1 MKKESFIKKSQNEI
15 VSIKN
20 SLKTNKNLYDKI
32 EDNINYKLYFVKFS
46 KTMMVSFFN
55 IINARK
61 IQIEMINNLTK
72 SEKQIYDS
80 LFRKLDEVE
89 LKLIKEYKEY
99 VNIMDEEMEPSFG
112 YNK

>member
-1 MKKESFIKKSQNEI
+1 MA
-15 VSIKN
+15 IKN
-20 SLKTNKNLYDKI
+20 SLKTNRNIYDKI

-46 KTMMVSFFN
+46 KTLMVSFFN

-61 IQIEMINNLTK
+61 IQLEMINNLSK

-89 LKLIKEYKEY
+89 HKLIKELGIILILDIR
-99 VNIMDEEMEPSFG
+99 IMSA
-112 YNK
+112 

>member
-1 MKKESFIKKSQNEI
+1 
-15 VSIKN
+15 
-20 SLKTNKNLYDKI
+20 
-32 EDNINYKLYFVKFS
+32 
-46 KTMMVSFFN
+46 
-55 IINARK
+55 
-61 IQIEMINNLTK
+61 MINNLTK

-99 VNIMDEEMEPSFG
+99 VNIMDEEMEPSFS

>member
-1 MKKESFIKKSQNEI
+1 
-15 VSIKN
+15 
-20 SLKTNKNLYDKI
+20 
-32 EDNINYKLYFVKFS
+32 
-46 KTMMVSFFN
+46 MMVSFFN

-61 IQIEMINNLTK
+61 IQIEMISNLSK

-89 LKLIKEYKEY
+89 LKLIKEYIPIDFRYKEY
-99 VNIMDEEMEPSFG
+99 VNIMEEEMEPYFG